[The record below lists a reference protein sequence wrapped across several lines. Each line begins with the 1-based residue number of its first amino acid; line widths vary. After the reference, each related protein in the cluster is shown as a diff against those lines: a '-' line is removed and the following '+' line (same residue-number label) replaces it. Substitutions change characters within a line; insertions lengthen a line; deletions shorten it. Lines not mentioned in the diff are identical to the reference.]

1 MTPTIADNPH
11 TAKPRRHKRLKAW
24 GQLLGA
30 FFLIWMFGTVVGPW
44 LETRIP
50 VFNKIVETIEK
61 QDIDS
66 NAYFY
71 SEIKASYDAEPYLRS
86 ALEQGVPEQAG
97 WTLPFISGIVI
108 CFVILW
114 LGFRF
119 MPMD

>member
-1 MTPTIADNPH
+1 MTTIH
-11 TAKPRRHKRLKAW
+11 TETPDSERPRQKKRLKAW
-24 GQLLGA
+24 GQLISALCI
-30 FFLIWMFGTVVGPW
+30 LWLFGTVVGPW

-86 ALEQGVPEQAG
+86 ALEQGVPDQAG
-97 WTLPFISGIVI
+97 WTWPFISGIVI
-108 CFVILW
+108 CLVILW
-114 LGFRF
+114 LGFRY
-119 MPMD
+119 MPME